1 MKLKAPNLTW
11 RTRKR
16 LKTAAI
22 VLGSA
27 AAICFAL
34 WLCWILWLGRF
45 VVYTGDTVRL
55 DFDWVTP
62 GEFVAAVEP
71 EKQDVNILFDDGSE
85 VVVDRTKPLER
96 MAGFYVTIDMLTDDV
111 AEVERLI
118 REQPK
123 GTAIMLELKS
133 GTGNYYYKTSMP
145 NATVSK
151 KVDKDAVE
159 SLIKY
164 ITKADYYTV
173 ASIPAFRDRAYGLKN
188 TSYGIHHSSGR
199 YLWAGDD
206 KCYWLD
212 PVKNGTRSHLIA
224 IASELRDL
232 GFDEVVF
239 TDFCFPPTEDI
250 LYEGDK
256 LAALNETAEHL
267 VYNLAT
273 ESFGVSFLSNDP
285 GFRLPE
291 GRTRI
296 YRDDVDASMAQDVA
310 ASLEIPSMQTNL
322 VYLTEAMD
330 TRFDVF
336 GVLRPLNTGFQMPV
350 ATTPPAPEEHE
361 PVPAP
366 APEEPPAEQPQEEPA
381 EQPQEEPVEQTPV
394 EEPQEVDDVQ

>member
-22 VLGSA
+22 VVGS
-27 AAICFAL
+27 IVGVSLAL

-62 GEFVAAVEP
+62 GEFVEAVEP
-71 EKQDVNILFDDGSE
+71 EHKDVNIIFDDGSE

-96 MAGFYVTIDMLTDDV
+96 MSGFYVTIGMLTDDV
-111 AEVERLI
+111 AEVERLV

-133 GTGNYYYKTSMP
+133 GTGNFYYKTSMP

-151 KVDKDAVE
+151 KVDKDAME
-159 SLIKY
+159 SFIRY

-173 ASIPAFRDRAYGLKN
+173 ACIPAFRDRAYGLKN

-212 PVKNGTRSHLIA
+212 PVKNGTRSYLIA

-239 TDFCFPPTEDI
+239 TDYCFPPTEDI

-273 ESFGVSFLSNDP
+273 DSFCISFLCNDP

-296 YRDDVDASMAQDVA
+296 YRDDVDASMAQEVA
-310 ASLEIPSMQTNL
+310 ASLEIDSMQTNL

-336 GVLRPLNTGFQMPV
+336 GVLRPLNTGLTALPA
-350 ATTPPAPEEHE
+350 ATTPPAPEE

-366 APEEPPAEQPQEEPA
+366 APAPEQPPV

-394 EEPQEVDDVQ
+394 EEQQEDEHVQ

>member
-16 LKTAAI
+16 LKTAAL

-27 AAICFAL
+27 AAIAFTL

-45 VVYTGDTVRL
+45 VVYSGDSVRL
-55 DFDWVTP
+55 DFGWVTP

-71 EKQDVNILFDDGSE
+71 EKQDVNIIFDDGSE

-96 MAGFYVTIDMLTDDV
+96 MSGFYVTIEMLTDDV
-111 AEVERLI
+111 DEVERLI

-123 GTAIMLELKS
+123 GTAVLLELKS
-133 GTGNYYYKTSMP
+133 GAGNFYYNTAMP

-159 SLIKY
+159 RLIQY

-173 ASIPAFRDRAYGLKN
+173 ACVPAFRDRAYGLEN

-212 PVKNGTRSHLIA
+212 PVKNGTRSYLIS

-267 VYNLAT
+267 AYNLAT
-273 ESFGVSFLSNDP
+273 ESFGVSFLCNDP

-291 GRTRI
+291 GRTRV
-296 YRDDVDASMAQDVA
+296 YRDNVEGSMAQDVA

-336 GVLRPLNTGFQMPV
+336 GVLRPLRADMTPLPV
-350 ATTPPAPEEHE
+350 ATTSPAEAPVEE
-361 PVPAP
+361 VPA
-366 APEEPPAEQPQEEPA
+366 EPA
-381 EQPQEEPVEQTPV
+381 EVPV
-394 EEPQEVDDVQ
+394 EEPQENIASHEE

>member
-1 MKLKAPNLTW
+1 MKLKKPNLTW

-16 LKTAAI
+16 LKAAALI
-22 VLGSA
+22 LGSVA
-27 AAICFAL
+27 AVSFAL

-45 VVYTGDTVRL
+45 VVYSGDTVRL

-62 GEFVAAVEP
+62 GEFVEAEEP
-71 EKQDVNILFDDGSE
+71 TRPEVNIIFDDGSE

-96 MAGFYVTIDMLTDDV
+96 MSGFYVTIEMLTEDV

-133 GTGNYYYKTSMP
+133 GTGNYYYKTAMP

-173 ASIPAFRDRAYGLKN
+173 ACVPAFRDRAYGLKN

-232 GFDEVVF
+232 GFDEVLF

-256 LAALNETAEHL
+256 LVALNETAEHL

-273 ESFGVSFLSNDP
+273 ETFGVSFLCSDP
-285 GFRLPE
+285 GFKLPE
-291 GRTRI
+291 GRTRL
-296 YRDDVDASMAQDVA
+296 YRDDVEASMAQEVA
-310 ASLEIPSMQTNL
+310 ASLDISSMQINL

-336 GVLRPLNTGFQMPV
+336 GVLRPLNTGLTALP
-350 ATTPPAPEEHE
+350 AETTPPAEAPVEE
-361 PVPAP
+361 AP
-366 APEEPPAEQPQEEPA
+366 AEAAQAPAEQPEAEQQEE
-381 EQPQEEPVEQTPV
+381 
-394 EEPQEVDDVQ
+394 DDVQ

>member
-11 RTRKR
+11 RTRRR

-22 VLGSA
+22 VLGSGA
-27 AAICFAL
+27 ALLLAL

-62 GEFVAAVEP
+62 GEFVEATEP
-71 EKQDVNILFDDGSE
+71 EKPEINILFDDGSE

-96 MAGFYVTIDMLTDDV
+96 MSGFYVTIDMLTDDV

-118 REQPK
+118 RELPK

-133 GTGNYYYKTSMP
+133 GTGNFFYKSSLP
-145 NATVSK
+145 NANASK

-159 SLIKY
+159 SLIQY

-173 ASIPAFRDRAYGLKN
+173 ACIPAFRDRAYGLKN

-212 PVKNGTRSHLIA
+212 PAKNGTRSYLIS

-232 GFDEVVF
+232 GFDEVLF

-250 LYEGDK
+250 LYGDDK
-256 LAALNETAEHL
+256 LAVLNDTAEHL
-267 VYNLAT
+267 AYNLAT
-273 ESFGVSFLSNDP
+273 DSFCVSFLCNDP

-291 GRTRI
+291 GRTRL
-296 YRDDVDASMAQDVA
+296 YRDDVQADLAQDVA

-336 GVLRPLNTGFQMPV
+336 GVLRPLNTGMALPTV
-350 ATTPPAPEEHE
+350 TTPPATT
-361 PVPAP
+361 AP
-366 APEEPPAEQPQEEPA
+366 APEEEPQEPVQEQPQTPGEEPA
-381 EQPQEEPVEQTPV
+381 EQTAEEEQR
-394 EEPQEVDDVQ
+394 EDGHVQ

>member
-1 MKLKAPNLTW
+1 MKLRAPNLTW

-22 VLGSA
+22 VMGS
-27 AAICFAL
+27 IVRVSLAL
-34 WLCWILWLGRF
+34 WLCWNLWLGRF
-45 VVYTGDTVRL
+45 VVYTGDPVRL

-62 GEFVAAVEP
+62 GEFIDATEP
-71 EKQDVNILFDDGSE
+71 SKPDVQIIFDDGSE

-96 MAGFYVTIDMLTDDV
+96 MAGFYVTTDMLTGDL

-123 GTAIMLELKS
+123 DAAILLELKS
-133 GTGNYYYKTSMP
+133 GTGNYYYSTTMP
-145 NATVSK
+145 NATVSQ
-151 KVDKDAVE
+151 KVDKEAME
-159 SLIKY
+159 SLIRY

-173 ASIPAFRDRAYGLKN
+173 ACVPAFRDRAFGLKN

-273 ESFGVSFLSNDP
+273 DTFAISFLCNDP
-285 GFRLPE
+285 GFKLPE
-291 GRTRI
+291 GRTRL
-296 YRDDVDASMAQDVA
+296 YRDDVDAAQAQEVA
-310 ASLEIPSMQTNL
+310 ASLDIPSMQTNL

-330 TRFDVF
+330 TRYDVF
-336 GVLRPLNTGFQMPV
+336 GVLRPLNTGLPPLPTTP
-350 ATTPPAPEEHE
+350 TTPPDAPAEEPVEAPE
-361 PVPAP
+361 
-366 APEEPPAEQPQEEPA
+366 EEPPAEQTPEQQEE
-381 EQPQEEPVEQTPV
+381 EH
-394 EEPQEVDDVQ
+394 VQ

>member
-22 VLGSA
+22 VVGS
-27 AAICFAL
+27 IVGVSLAL

-62 GEFVAAVEP
+62 GEFVEAVEP
-71 EKQDVNILFDDGSE
+71 EHKDVNIIFDDGSE

-96 MAGFYVTIDMLTDDV
+96 MDGFYVTTGMLTDDV

-133 GTGNYYYKTSMP
+133 GTGNFYYKTSMP

-159 SLIKY
+159 SLIQY

-173 ASIPAFRDRAYGLKN
+173 ACIPAFRDRAYGLKN

-239 TDFCFPPTEDI
+239 TDYCFPPTEDI

-273 ESFGVSFLSNDP
+273 ETFGVSFLCSAD

-291 GRTRI
+291 GRTRL
-296 YRDDVDASMAQDVA
+296 YREKVDASMAQSVA
-310 ASLEIPSMQTNL
+310 ATLEVPNTQINL
-322 VYLTEAMD
+322 VYLTETKD
-330 TRFDVF
+330 TRFDLF
-336 GVLRPLNTGFQMPV
+336 GALRPLPLGIQDLP
-350 ATTPPAPEEHE
+350 
-361 PVPAP
+361 
-366 APEEPPAEQPQEEPA
+366 
-381 EQPQEEPVEQTPV
+381 PVEQPPV
-394 EEPQEVDDVQ
+394 QEPEEPQEPMSE

>member
-1 MKLKAPNLTW
+1 MKLKKPNLTW

-22 VLGSA
+22 ALGSVIA
-27 AAICFAL
+27 VSVTL

-45 VVYTGDTVRL
+45 VVYSGDAVRL

-62 GEFVAAVEP
+62 GGFVEAVEP
-71 EKQDVNILFDDGSE
+71 TRPEVNIIFDDGSE

-96 MAGFYVTIDMLTDDV
+96 MSGFYVTIEMLTEDV

-133 GTGNYYYKTSMP
+133 GSGNFYYKTTMP

-159 SLIKY
+159 SLIQY

-173 ASIPAFRDRAYGLKN
+173 ACIPAFRDRAYGLKN

-232 GFDEVVF
+232 GFDEVLF

-256 LAALNETAEHL
+256 LTALNETAEHL

-273 ESFGVSFLSNDP
+273 ETFGVSFLCSDP
-285 GFRLPE
+285 GFKLPE
-291 GRTRI
+291 GRTRL
-296 YRDDVDASMAQDVA
+296 YRDDVEASMAQEVA
-310 ASLEIPSMQTNL
+310 ASLDIPSMQVNL

-336 GVLRPLNTGFQMPV
+336 GVLRPLNTGLTVPPA
-350 ATTPPAPEEHE
+350 ATTPPAE
-361 PVPAP
+361 
-366 APEEPPAEQPQEEPA
+366 PAEPAEELPAEPAAEPQEEPA
-381 EQPQEEPVEQTPV
+381 EAPG
-394 EEPQEVDDVQ
+394 EEPQENIASHEE

>member
-1 MKLKAPNLTW
+1 MKLKKPNLTW

-22 VLGSA
+22 ALGSVVA
-27 AAICFAL
+27 VSVAL

-45 VVYTGDTVRL
+45 VVYSGDAVRL

-62 GEFVAAVEP
+62 GAFEQAVEP
-71 EKQDVNILFDDGSE
+71 TRPEVNIIFDDGSE
-85 VVVDRTKPLER
+85 VVVDRTRPLER
-96 MAGFYVTIDMLTDDV
+96 MSGFYVTIEMLTDDV

-133 GTGNYYYKTSMP
+133 GAGNYYYKTAMP

-173 ASIPAFRDRAYGLKN
+173 ACVPAFRDRAYGLKN

-212 PVKNGTRSHLIA
+212 PVKNGTRSYLIS

-232 GFDEVVF
+232 GFDEVLF

-273 ESFGVSFLSNDP
+273 ETFGVSFLCNDP
-285 GFRLPE
+285 GFKLPE
-291 GRTRI
+291 GRTRL
-296 YRDDVDASMAQDVA
+296 YRDDVEASMAQEVA
-310 ASLEIPSMQTNL
+310 AALDISSMQINL

-336 GVLRPLNTGFQMPV
+336 GVLRPLNTGLAALPA
-350 ATTPPAPEEHE
+350 ATTPPA
-361 PVPAP
+361 AP
-366 APEEPPAEQPQEEPA
+366 AEPAEPAEEPAAQPQEEPA
-381 EQPQEEPVEQTPV
+381 EQPPADQQEE
-394 EEPQEVDDVQ
+394 DDVQ

>member
-1 MKLKAPNLTW
+1 MKLRAPNLTW

-173 ASIPAFRDRAYGLKN
+173 ACIPAFRDRAYGLKN

-273 ESFGVSFLSNDP
+273 DSFGVSFLSNDP

-336 GVLRPLNTGFQMPV
+336 GVLRPLNTGFQIPAV
-350 ATTPPAPEEHE
+350 TTPPAAEE

-366 APEEPPAEQPQEEPA
+366 APEEPPA

>member
-1 MKLKAPNLTW
+1 MKLKKPNLTW

-22 VLGSA
+22 ALGSVVA
-27 AAICFAL
+27 VSVAL

-45 VVYTGDTVRL
+45 VVYSGDAVRL

-71 EKQDVNILFDDGSE
+71 TRPEVNIIFDDGSE

-96 MAGFYVTIDMLTDDV
+96 MAGFYVTTQMLTDDV

-133 GTGNYYYKTSMP
+133 GAGNYYYKTTMP
-145 NATVSK
+145 DATVSK
-151 KVDKDAVE
+151 KVDAEAVE

-173 ASIPAFRDRAYGLKN
+173 ACIPAFRDRAYGLKN

-232 GFDEVVF
+232 GFDEVLF

-273 ESFGVSFLSNDP
+273 ETFGVSFLCSEP
-285 GFRLPE
+285 GFKLPE
-291 GRTRI
+291 GRTRL
-296 YRDDVDASMAQDVA
+296 YRDDVEASMAQEVA
-310 ASLEIPSMQTNL
+310 AGLDIPSMQINL

-336 GVLRPLNTGFQMPV
+336 GVLRPLNTGLTVPP
-350 ATTPPAPEEHE
+350 AAATPPAEAPVEE
-361 PVPAP
+361 VPA
-366 APEEPPAEQPQEEPA
+366 EPA
-381 EQPQEEPVEQTPV
+381 EAPV
-394 EEPQEVDDVQ
+394 EEPQEEDDVQ

>member
-22 VLGSA
+22 VVGS
-27 AAICFAL
+27 IVGVSLAL

-71 EKQDVNILFDDGSE
+71 EHKDVNIIFDDGSE

-96 MAGFYVTIDMLTDDV
+96 MSGFYVTTGMLTDDV

-133 GTGNYYYKTSMP
+133 GTGNFYYKTSMP

-173 ASIPAFRDRAYGLKN
+173 ACIPAFRDRAYGLKN

-239 TDFCFPPTEDI
+239 TDYCFPPTEDI

-273 ESFGVSFLSNDP
+273 DSFCISFLCNDP

-296 YRDDVDASMAQDVA
+296 YRDDVEASMAQQVA
-310 ASLEIPSMQTNL
+310 ESLEIASMQNNL

-336 GVLRPLNTGFQMPV
+336 GVLRPLNTGMELPV
-350 ATTPPAPEEHE
+350 SPTPTAPATPPAPGE
-361 PVPAP
+361 PVPEPAP
-366 APEEPPAEQPQEEPA
+366 APEQPQ

-394 EEPQEVDDVQ
+394 EEQQEEEHVQ

>member
-1 MKLKAPNLTW
+1 MKLRAPNLTW

-22 VLGSA
+22 VLGS
-27 AAICFAL
+27 IVSVSLAL

-62 GEFVAAVEP
+62 GEFIDATEP
-71 EKQDVNILFDDGSE
+71 SKPDVQIIFDDGSE

-96 MAGFYVTIDMLTDDV
+96 MAGFYVTTDMLTGDL

-123 GTAIMLELKS
+123 DAAILLELKS
-133 GTGNYYYKTSMP
+133 GTGNYYYSTTMP
-145 NATVSK
+145 NATVSQ
-151 KVDKDAVE
+151 KVDKEAME
-159 SLIKY
+159 SLIRY

-173 ASIPAFRDRAYGLKN
+173 ACVPAFRDRAFGLKN

-273 ESFGVSFLSNDP
+273 DTFAISFLCNDP
-285 GFRLPE
+285 GFKLPE
-291 GRTRI
+291 GRTRL
-296 YRDDVDASMAQDVA
+296 YRDDVDAAQAQEVA
-310 ASLEIPSMQTNL
+310 ASLDIPSMQTKL

-330 TRFDVF
+330 TRYDVF
-336 GVLRPLNTGFQMPV
+336 GVQRPLNTGLPPLPTTP
-350 ATTPPAPEEHE
+350 TTPPDAPAEEPVEAPE
-361 PVPAP
+361 
-366 APEEPPAEQPQEEPA
+366 EEPPAEQAPEQQEE
-381 EQPQEEPVEQTPV
+381 EH
-394 EEPQEVDDVQ
+394 VQ